1 MCSMKTEAMNSRLI
15 TNTGTGPLS
24 GENGTTI
31 NILDTFTSAAATEY
45 TDELLQPGGADRRTE
60 EGSGRGVYC

>member
-24 GENGTTI
+24 GENVTLI
-31 NILDTFTSAAATEY
+31 NILDTFSSAAATHFI
-45 TDELLQPGGADRRTE
+45 DELLHPGGAGRRTE
-60 EGSGRGVYC
+60 GGSGRGMYC